1 MTLSLRGKLLAT
13 SLGVVLLMASL
24 LGIVAFH
31 TLKSRTM
38 SAIQSEAVN
47 YGHAYSV
54 AIGDWMADR
63 KNTVHALV
71 NLIADN
77 PQAEL
82 VPHLKQAY
90 TSGGFG
96 LTYFG
101 STQGVMTRQDPSLNT
116 GNYDPRERPWYQ
128 DAVKAGQ
135 LIVTAPYVSVTMQK
149 LVVTLSEPVL
159 HQGELVGAVGANL
172 ALDKLIDEVLAMQ
185 VQGEGYAMLLDS
197 SGLIVGHPNK
207 ELALKQIGE
216 LSPDLSAATFQQ
228 WGRENNELHA
238 ATLDGRDVL
247 LAVQPVAGTD
257 WLLAMVMYRDVLEAP
272 LATLLWQLV
281 GLTLVLM
288 LVFSALL
295 TAMFK
300 YLFADLGRVA
310 GALHD
315 IAHGEGDLTVHINT
329 RSKDEVGQL
338 AESFNQFVARLHGI
352 VSRLRD
358 VTVELAAQ
366 SRAQAAGAQSRSQR
380 VRQQQD
386 EIVMVAT
393 AVTEM
398 ASATQEIAGNAEFAA
413 TTSGDAVKLAVA
425 GQSQVGQSQ
434 RSITGLAD
442 EVADASQII
451 VELDAHAQKISG
463 ILATI
468 SGIAEQT
475 NLLALNAAIEAA
487 RAGEQGRGFAVVA
500 DEVRVLSRRTHDS
513 TDEIQQMIETL
524 QQTTRRA
531 VSGMETS
538 RQLAGTSVEDAE
550 SANLSL
556 GQINEAIGAISD
568 MATQIAAAAEEQTS
582 VTSEISRN
590 TENIRHVSQELA
602 EQANQEAAQAAELKG
617 LTERLEQEIGRFRL
631 RSSGERP

>member
-13 SLGVVLLMASL
+13 SLGVVLLMAAL

-31 TLKSRTM
+31 TLKSRTL

-47 YGHAYSV
+47 YGHAHSV
-54 AIGDWMADR
+54 AIGNWMADR
-63 KNTVHALV
+63 KHAVDALAAV
-71 NLIADN
+71 IADN
-77 PQAEL
+77 PEATL
-82 VPHLKQAY
+82 VPHLLQTR

-101 STQGVMTRQDPSLNT
+101 SAQGAMTRHDPSLNT
-116 GNYDPRERPWYQ
+116 ANYDPRVRPWYQ
-128 DAVKAGQ
+128 SASKAGK
-135 LIVTAPYVSVTMQK
+135 LIVTPPYVSVTMQQM
-149 LVVTLSEPVL
+149 VVTLAEPVS
-159 HQGELVGAVGANL
+159 HQGQVIGVAGADL
-172 ALDKLIDEVLAMQ
+172 SLDALIDEVLAMK

-197 SGLIVGHPNK
+197 SGLIVGHPQK
-207 ELALKQIGE
+207 ELALKQVAELAPGLTGMTLEDWSRDGE
-216 LSPDLSAATFQQ
+216 LHVATIA
-228 WGRENNELHA
+228 GRE
-238 ATLDGRDVL
+238 VL
-247 LAVQPVAGTD
+247 LSVQGVPGTD
-257 WLLAMVMYRDVLEAP
+257 WLLAMVMYKDVLEAP
-272 LATLLWQLV
+272 FASLLWQLV
-281 GLTLVLM
+281 GLTLVLL

-295 TAMFK
+295 IAMFN
-300 YLFADLGRVA
+300 YLFADLGRVSK
-310 GALHD
+310 ALAD
-315 IAHGEGDLTVHINT
+315 IAHGEGDLTVQIAAH
-329 RSKDEVGQL
+329 SKDEVGLL
-338 AESFNQFVARLHGI
+338 AQNFNLFVARLHGI

-366 SRAQAAGAQSRSQR
+366 SRTQAAGAEARSQR
-380 VRQQQD
+380 VREQQD

-413 TTSGDAVKLAVA
+413 TTSGDAVRLAVA

-434 RSITGLAD
+434 RSISGLAG
-442 EVADASQII
+442 EVADASQTIH
-451 VELDAHAQKISG
+451 ELDGHAQKISG

-513 TDEIQQMIETL
+513 TAEIQQMIEAL

-531 VSGMETS
+531 VGGMETS

-550 SANLSL
+550 AANQSL
-556 GQINEAIGAISD
+556 ARINEAIGAISD

-582 VTSEISRN
+582 VTGEISRN
-590 TENIRHVSQELA
+590 TENIRHVSQTLA
-602 EQANQEAAQAAELKG
+602 AQAKEEAAQAAELKS

-631 RSSGERP
+631 

>member
-13 SLGVVLLMASL
+13 SLGVVLLMAAL

-31 TLKSRTM
+31 TLKSRTL

-47 YGHAYSV
+47 YGHAHSV
-54 AIGDWMADR
+54 AIGNWMADR
-63 KNTVHALV
+63 KHAVDALAAV
-71 NLIADN
+71 IADN
-77 PQAEL
+77 PEATL
-82 VPHLKQAY
+82 VPHLLQTR

-101 STQGVMTRQDPSLNT
+101 SAQGAMTRHDPSLNT
-116 GNYDPRERPWYQ
+116 ANYDPRVRPWYQ
-128 DAVKAGQ
+128 SASKAGK
-135 LIVTAPYVSVTMQK
+135 LIVTAPYVSVTMQQM
-149 LVVTLSEPVL
+149 VVTLAEPVS
-159 HQGELVGAVGANL
+159 HQGQVIGVAGADL
-172 ALDKLIDEVLAMQ
+172 SLDALIDEVLAMK

-197 SGLIVGHPNK
+197 SGLIVGHPQK
-207 ELALKQIGE
+207 ELALKQVAELAPGLTGTTLEGWSRDGE
-216 LSPDLSAATFQQ
+216 LHVATIA
-228 WGRENNELHA
+228 GRE
-238 ATLDGRDVL
+238 VL
-247 LAVQPVAGTD
+247 LSVQGVPGTD
-257 WLLAMVMYRDVLEAP
+257 WLLAMVMYKDVLEAP
-272 LATLLWQLV
+272 FASLLWQLV
-281 GLTLVLM
+281 GLTLVLL

-295 TAMFK
+295 IAMFN
-300 YLFADLGRVA
+300 YLFADLGRVSK
-310 GALHD
+310 ALAD
-315 IAHGEGDLTVHINT
+315 IAHGEGDLTVQIAAH
-329 RSKDEVGQL
+329 SKDEVGLL
-338 AESFNQFVARLHGI
+338 AQNFNLFVARLHGI

-366 SRAQAAGAQSRSQR
+366 SRTQAAGAEARSQR
-380 VRQQQD
+380 VREQQD

-413 TTSGDAVKLAVA
+413 TTSGDAVRLAVA

-434 RSITGLAD
+434 RSISGLAG
-442 EVADASQII
+442 EVADASQTIQ
-451 VELDAHAQKISG
+451 ELDGHAQKISG

-513 TDEIQQMIETL
+513 TAEIQQMIEAL

-531 VSGMETS
+531 VGGMETS

-550 SANLSL
+550 AANQSL
-556 GQINEAIGAISD
+556 ARINEAIGAISD

-582 VTSEISRN
+582 VTGEISRN
-590 TENIRHVSQELA
+590 TENIRHVSQTLA
-602 EQANQEAAQAAELKG
+602 EQAKVEAAQAAELKS

-631 RSSGERP
+631 

>member
-63 KNTVHALV
+63 KNSVHALV

-149 LVVTLSEPVL
+149 LVVTLSEPVR

-185 VQGEGYAMLLDS
+185 VQGDGYAMLLDS

-207 ELALKQIGE
+207 ELALKQIAE
-216 LSPDLSAATFQQ
+216 LSPELSAATFQQ

-413 TTSGDAVKLAVA
+413 TTSGDAVKLAVS

-531 VSGMETS
+531 VGGMETS

-631 RSSGERP
+631 

>member
-366 SRAQAAGAQSRSQR
+366 SRAQAVGAQSRSQR

-590 TENIRHVSQELA
+590 TENIRHVSQKLA

-631 RSSGERP
+631 

>member
-13 SLGVVLLMASL
+13 SLGVVLLMAAL

-31 TLKSRTM
+31 TLKSRTL

-47 YGHAYSV
+47 YGHAHSV
-54 AIGDWMADR
+54 AIGNWMADR
-63 KNTVHALV
+63 KHAVDALAAV
-71 NLIADN
+71 IADN
-77 PQAEL
+77 PEATL
-82 VPHLKQAY
+82 VPHLLQTR

-101 STQGVMTRQDPSLNT
+101 SAQGAMTRHDPSLNT
-116 GNYDPRERPWYQ
+116 ANYDPRVRPWYQ
-128 DAVKAGQ
+128 SASKAGK
-135 LIVTAPYVSVTMQK
+135 LIVTPPYVSVTMQQM
-149 LVVTLSEPVL
+149 VVTLAEPVS
-159 HQGELVGAVGANL
+159 HQGQVIGVAGADL
-172 ALDKLIDEVLAMQ
+172 SLDALIDEVLAMK

-197 SGLIVGHPNK
+197 SGLIVGHPQK
-207 ELALKQIGE
+207 ELALKQVAELAPGLTGMTLEGWSRDGE
-216 LSPDLSAATFQQ
+216 LHVATIA
-228 WGRENNELHA
+228 GRE
-238 ATLDGRDVL
+238 VL
-247 LAVQPVAGTD
+247 LSVQGVPGTD
-257 WLLAMVMYRDVLEAP
+257 WLLAMVMYKDVLEAP
-272 LATLLWQLV
+272 FASLLWQLV
-281 GLTLVLM
+281 GLTLVLL

-295 TAMFK
+295 IAMFN
-300 YLFADLGRVA
+300 YLFADLGRVSK
-310 GALHD
+310 ALAD
-315 IAHGEGDLTVHINT
+315 IAHGEGDLTVQIAAH
-329 RSKDEVGQL
+329 SKDEVGLL
-338 AESFNQFVARLHGI
+338 AQNFNLFVARLHGI

-366 SRAQAAGAQSRSQR
+366 SRTQAAGAEARSQR
-380 VRQQQD
+380 VREQQD

-413 TTSGDAVKLAVA
+413 TTSGDAVRLAVA

-434 RSITGLAD
+434 RSISGLAG
-442 EVADASQII
+442 EVADASQTIH
-451 VELDAHAQKISG
+451 ELDGHAQKISG

-513 TDEIQQMIETL
+513 TAEIQQMIEAL

-531 VSGMETS
+531 VGGMETS

-550 SANLSL
+550 AANQSL
-556 GQINEAIGAISD
+556 ARINEAIGAISD

-582 VTSEISRN
+582 VTGEISRN
-590 TENIRHVSQELA
+590 TENIRHVSQTLA
-602 EQANQEAAQAAELKG
+602 AQAKEEAAQAAELKS

-631 RSSGERP
+631 

>member
-149 LVVTLSEPVL
+149 LVVTLSEPVR

-247 LAVQPVAGTD
+247 LAVQPVPGTD

-272 LATLLWQLV
+272 LASLLWQLV
-281 GLTLVLM
+281 GLTLALM

-315 IAHGEGDLTVHINT
+315 IAHGEGDLTVHIDT
-329 RSKDEVGQL
+329 RSQDEVGQL
-338 AESFNQFVARLHGI
+338 ARNFNQFVARLHGI

-366 SRAQAAGAQSRSQR
+366 SRAQAAGAHSRSQR

-413 TTSGDAVKLAVA
+413 TTSGEAVKLAVA

-451 VELDAHAQKISG
+451 NELDAHAQKISG

-531 VSGMETS
+531 VGGMETS

-550 SANLSL
+550 SANQSL
-556 GQINEAIGAISD
+556 ARINEAIGSISD

-602 EQANQEAAQAAELKG
+602 EQANQEAAQAAELKA

-631 RSSGERP
+631 

>member
-13 SLGVVLLMASL
+13 SLGVVLLMAAL

-31 TLKSRTM
+31 TLKSRTL

-47 YGHAYSV
+47 YGHAHSV
-54 AIGDWMADR
+54 AIGNWMADR
-63 KNTVHALV
+63 KHAVDALAAV
-71 NLIADN
+71 IADN
-77 PQAEL
+77 PEATL
-82 VPHLKQAY
+82 VPHLLQTR

-101 STQGVMTRQDPSLNT
+101 SAQGAMTRHDPSLNT
-116 GNYDPRERPWYQ
+116 ANYDPRVRPWYQ
-128 DAVKAGQ
+128 SASKAGK
-135 LIVTAPYVSVTMQK
+135 LIVTAPYVSVTMQQM
-149 LVVTLSEPVL
+149 VVTLAEPVS
-159 HQGELVGAVGANL
+159 HQGQVIGVAGADL
-172 ALDKLIDEVLAMQ
+172 SLDALIDEVLAMK

-197 SGLIVGHPNK
+197 SGLIVGHPQK
-207 ELALKQIGE
+207 ELALKQVAE
-216 LSPDLSAATFQQ
+216 LAPGLT
-228 WGRENNELHA
+228 G
-238 ATLDGRDVL
+238 ATLDGWSRDGELHVATIAGREVL
-247 LAVQPVAGTD
+247 LSVQGVPGTD
-257 WLLAMVMYRDVLEAP
+257 WLLAMVMYKDVLEAP
-272 LATLLWQLV
+272 FARLLWQLV
-281 GLTLVLM
+281 GLTLVLL

-295 TAMFK
+295 IAMFN
-300 YLFADLGRVA
+300 YLFADLGRVSK
-310 GALHD
+310 ALAD
-315 IAHGEGDLTVHINT
+315 IAHGEGDLTVQIAAH
-329 RSKDEVGQL
+329 SKDEVGLL
-338 AESFNQFVARLHGI
+338 AQNFNLFVARLHGI

-366 SRAQAAGAQSRSQR
+366 SRTQAAGAEARSQR
-380 VRQQQD
+380 VREQQD

-413 TTSGDAVKLAVA
+413 TTSGDAVRLAVA

-434 RSITGLAD
+434 RSISGLAG
-442 EVADASQII
+442 EVADASQTIH
-451 VELDAHAQKISG
+451 ELDGHAQKISG

-513 TDEIQQMIETL
+513 TAEIQQMIEAL

-531 VSGMETS
+531 VGGMETS

-550 SANLSL
+550 AANQSL
-556 GQINEAIGAISD
+556 ARINEAIGAISD

-582 VTSEISRN
+582 VTGEISRN
-590 TENIRHVSQELA
+590 TENIRHVSQTLA
-602 EQANQEAAQAAELKG
+602 AQAKEEAAQAAELKS

-631 RSSGERP
+631 

>member
-38 SAIQSEAVN
+38 SAIQSEAIN

-207 ELALKQIGE
+207 ELALKQIAE

-413 TTSGDAVKLAVA
+413 STSGDAVKLAVA

-631 RSSGERP
+631 

>member
-1 MTLSLRGKLLAT
+1 MTFSLRGKLLAT

-288 LVFSALL
+288 LMFSALL

-631 RSSGERP
+631 

>member
-247 LAVQPVAGTD
+247 LAVQPVPGTD

-272 LATLLWQLV
+272 LASLLWQLV

-366 SRAQAAGAQSRSQR
+366 SRSQAAGAQSRSQR

-631 RSSGERP
+631 

>member
-149 LVVTLSEPVL
+149 LVVTLSEPVR

-216 LSPDLSAATFQQ
+216 LSPELSAATFQQ

-272 LATLLWQLV
+272 LSNLLWELV
-281 GLTLVLM
+281 GLTLVLL

-315 IAHGEGDLTVHINT
+315 IAHGEGDLTVHIDT
-329 RSKDEVGQL
+329 RSQDEVGQL
-338 AESFNQFVARLHGI
+338 ARNFNQFVARLHGI

-366 SRAQAAGAQSRSQR
+366 SRAQATGAHSRSQR

-413 TTSGDAVKLAVA
+413 TTSGEAVKLAVA

-451 VELDAHAQKISG
+451 NELDAHAQKISG

-531 VSGMETS
+531 VGGMETS

-550 SANLSL
+550 SANQSL
-556 GQINEAIGAISD
+556 ARINEAIGSISD

-602 EQANQEAAQAAELKG
+602 EQANQEAAQAAELKA

-631 RSSGERP
+631 

>member
-149 LVVTLSEPVL
+149 LVVTLSEPVR

-207 ELALKQIGE
+207 ALALKQIGE
-216 LSPDLSAATFQQ
+216 LSPDLSATTFQQ

-272 LATLLWQLV
+272 LASLLWQLV

-451 VELDAHAQKISG
+451 NELDAHAQKISG

-617 LTERLEQEIGRFRL
+617 LTERLELEIGRFRL
-631 RSSGERP
+631 

>member
-13 SLGVVLLMASL
+13 SLGVVVLMASL

-149 LVVTLSEPVL
+149 LVVTLSEPVR

-247 LAVQPVAGTD
+247 LAVQPVPGTD

-272 LATLLWQLV
+272 LASLLWQLV

-315 IAHGEGDLTVHINT
+315 IAHGEGDLTVHIDT
-329 RSKDEVGQL
+329 RSQDEVGQL
-338 AESFNQFVARLHGI
+338 ARNFNQFVARLHGI

-366 SRAQAAGAQSRSQR
+366 SRAQASGAHSRSQR

-413 TTSGDAVKLAVA
+413 TTSGEAVKLAVA

-451 VELDAHAQKISG
+451 NELDAHAQKISG

-531 VSGMETS
+531 VGGMETS

-550 SANLSL
+550 SANQSL
-556 GQINEAIGAISD
+556 ARINEAIGSISD

-602 EQANQEAAQAAELKG
+602 EQANQEAAQAAELKA

-631 RSSGERP
+631 

>member
-13 SLGVVLLMASL
+13 SLGVVLLMAAL

-31 TLKSRTM
+31 TLKTRTLD
-38 SAIQSEAVN
+38 AIQSEAVN
-47 YGHAYSV
+47 YGHAHSV
-54 AIGDWMADR
+54 AIGNWMADR
-63 KNTVHALV
+63 KHAVDALAAV
-71 NLIADN
+71 IADN
-77 PQAEL
+77 PEATL
-82 VPHLKQAY
+82 VPHLLQTR

-101 STQGVMTRQDPSLNT
+101 SAQGAMTRHDPSLNT
-116 GNYDPRERPWYQ
+116 ANYDPRVRPWYQ
-128 DAVKAGQ
+128 NASKAGK
-135 LIVTAPYVSVTMQK
+135 LIVTPPYVSVTMQQM
-149 LVVTLSEPVL
+149 VVTLAEPVS
-159 HQGELVGAVGANL
+159 HQGQVIGVAGADL
-172 ALDKLIDEVLAMQ
+172 SLDALIDEVLAMK

-197 SGLIVGHPNK
+197 SGLIVGHPQK
-207 ELALKQIGE
+207 ELALKQVAE
-216 LSPDLSAATFQQ
+216 LAPGLT
-228 WGRENNELHA
+228 G
-238 ATLDGRDVL
+238 ATLDGWSRDGELHIATIAGREVL
-247 LAVQPVAGTD
+247 LSVQGVPGTD
-257 WLLAMVMYRDVLEAP
+257 WLLAMVMYKDVLEAP
-272 LATLLWQLV
+272 FASLLWQLV
-281 GLTLVLM
+281 GLTLVLL

-295 TAMFK
+295 IAMFN
-300 YLFADLGRVA
+300 YLFADLGRVSK
-310 GALHD
+310 ALAD
-315 IAHGEGDLTVHINT
+315 IAHGEGDLTVQIAAQ
-329 RSKDEVGQL
+329 SKDEVGLL
-338 AESFNQFVARLHGI
+338 AQNFNLFVARLHGI

-366 SRAQAAGAQSRSQR
+366 SRTQAAGAEARSQR
-380 VRQQQD
+380 VREQQD

-413 TTSGDAVKLAVA
+413 TTSGDAVRLAVA

-434 RSITGLAD
+434 RSISGLAG
-442 EVADASQII
+442 EVADASQTIH
-451 VELDAHAQKISG
+451 ELDGHAQKISG

-513 TDEIQQMIETL
+513 TAEIQQMIEAL

-531 VSGMETS
+531 VGGMETS

-550 SANLSL
+550 AANQSL
-556 GQINEAIGAISD
+556 ARINEAIGAISD

-582 VTSEISRN
+582 VTGEISRN
-590 TENIRHVSQELA
+590 TENIRHVSQTLA
-602 EQANQEAAQAAELKG
+602 EQAKEEAAQAAELKS

-631 RSSGERP
+631 

>member
-13 SLGVVLLMASL
+13 SLGVVLLMAAL
-24 LGIVAFH
+24 LGVVAFH
-31 TLKSRTM
+31 TLKSR
-38 SAIQSEAVN
+38 SQAAIQSEAVN
-47 YGHAYSV
+47 YGHAHGV

-63 KNTVHALV
+63 KNAVHALV
-71 NLIADN
+71 NLIAEN

-101 STQGVMTRQDPSLNT
+101 STQGVMTRQDPALNT

-149 LVVTLSEPVL
+149 LVVTLSEPVS

-172 ALDKLIDEVLAMQ
+172 ALDKLIDEVLAMK
-185 VQGEGYAMLLDS
+185 VQGEGYAMLLDR
-197 SGLIVGHPNK
+197 SGLIVGHPQK
-207 ELALKQIGE
+207 ELALKQVAE
-216 LSPDLSAATFQQ
+216 LSPDLSGTILDGWSQS
-228 WGRENNELHA
+228 GELHP
-238 ATLDGRDVL
+238 ATIDGRAVL
-247 LAVQPVAGTD
+247 LSVQGVPGTD
-257 WLLAMVMYRDVLEAP
+257 WLLAMVMYKDVLEAP
-272 LATLLWQLV
+272 FATLLWQLV
-281 GLTLVLM
+281 GLTLVL
-288 LVFSALL
+288 LLLFSALL
-295 TAMFK
+295 IATFN
-300 YLFADLGRVA
+300 YLFADLGRVSK
-310 GALHD
+310 ALAN
-315 IAHGEGDLTVHINT
+315 IAHGEGDLTVQIAT
-329 RSKDEVGQL
+329 RSQDEVGQL
-338 AESFNQFVARLHGI
+338 AQSFNQFVARLHGI

-358 VTVELAAQ
+358 VTTELAAQ
-366 SRAQAAGAQSRSQR
+366 SRAQAQGAESRSER

-413 TTSGDAVKLAVA
+413 TTSGDAVRLAVA

-442 EVADASQII
+442 EVADASQTIH
-451 VELDAHAQKISG
+451 ELDTHAQKISG

-513 TDEIQQMIETL
+513 TAEIQQMIEAL

-531 VSGMETS
+531 VSGMESS

-550 SANLSL
+550 AANLSL

-582 VTSEISRN
+582 VTGEISRN
-590 TENIRHVSQELA
+590 TENIRHVSQDLA
-602 EQANQEAAQAAELKG
+602 EQAREEARQAAALKA

-631 RSSGERP
+631 

>member
-207 ELALKQIGE
+207 DLALKQIAE

-631 RSSGERP
+631 

>member
-1 MTLSLRGKLLAT
+1 MTLSLRGKLLAA
-13 SLGVVLLMASL
+13 SLGVVLLMAAL

-31 TLKSRTM
+31 TLKSRTLG
-38 SAIQSEAVN
+38 AIQSEAVN
-47 YGHAYSV
+47 YGHAHSV
-54 AIGDWMADR
+54 AIGNWLADR
-63 KNTVHALV
+63 RHAV
-71 NLIADN
+71 NALTAVIADN
-77 PQAEL
+77 PDATL
-82 VPHLKQAY
+82 VPHLLQTR

-101 STQGVMTRQDPSLNT
+101 SVQGAMTRHDPSLNT
-116 GNYDPRERPWYQ
+116 ANYDPRVRPWYQ
-128 DAVKAGQ
+128 NATKAGK
-135 LIVTAPYVSVTMQK
+135 LIVTAPYVSVTMQQM
-149 LVVTLSEPVL
+149 VVTLAEPVS
-159 HQGELVGAVGANL
+159 HQGQVIGVAGADL
-172 ALDKLIDEVLAMQ
+172 SLDDLIDEVLAMK
-185 VQGEGYAMLLDS
+185 VQGEGYAMLLDR
-197 SGLIVGHPNK
+197 SGLIVGHPQK
-207 ELALKQIGE
+207 ALALKQVAELAPGLTGTTLEGWSRDGE
-216 LSPDLSAATFQQ
+216 LHGATI
-228 WGRENNELHA
+228 A
-238 ATLDGRDVL
+238 GRDVL
-247 LAVQPVAGTD
+247 LSVQGVPGTD
-257 WLLAMVMYRDVLEAP
+257 WLLAMVMYKDVLEAP
-272 LATLLWQLV
+272 FSSLLWQLV
-281 GLTLVLM
+281 GLTLVLL

-295 TAMFK
+295 IAMFN
-300 YLFADLGRVA
+300 YLFADLGRVSK
-310 GALHD
+310 ALAD
-315 IAHGEGDLTVHINT
+315 IAHGEGDLTVQIVAQS
-329 RSKDEVGQL
+329 RDEVGLL
-338 AESFNQFVARLHGI
+338 AQNFNLFVARLHGI

-366 SRAQAAGAQSRSQR
+366 SRTQAAGAEERSQR

-413 TTSGDAVKLAVA
+413 TTSGDAVRLAVA

-434 RSITGLAD
+434 RSISGLAG
-442 EVADASQII
+442 EVADASQTIH
-451 VELDAHAQKISG
+451 ELDGHAHKISG

-513 TDEIQQMIETL
+513 TAEIQQMIEAL

-531 VSGMETS
+531 VGGMETS

-550 SANLSL
+550 AANQSL
-556 GQINEAIGAISD
+556 ARINEAIGAISD

-582 VTSEISRN
+582 VTGEISRN
-590 TENIRHVSQELA
+590 TENIRHVSQTLA
-602 EQANQEAAQAAELKG
+602 EQAKVEAAQAAELKS

-631 RSSGERP
+631 

>member
-149 LVVTLSEPVL
+149 LVVTLSEPVR

-247 LAVQPVAGTD
+247 LAVQPVPGTD

-272 LATLLWQLV
+272 LASLLWQLV
-281 GLTLVLM
+281 GLTLALM

-315 IAHGEGDLTVHINT
+315 IAHGEGDLTVHIDT
-329 RSKDEVGQL
+329 RSQDEVGQL
-338 AESFNQFVARLHGI
+338 ARNFNQFVARLHGI

-366 SRAQAAGAQSRSQR
+366 SRAQAAGAHSRSQR

-413 TTSGDAVKLAVA
+413 TTSGEAVKLAVA

-442 EVADASQII
+442 EVADASQTIN
-451 VELDAHAQKISG
+451 ELDAHAQKISG

-531 VSGMETS
+531 VGGMETS

-550 SANLSL
+550 SANQSL
-556 GQINEAIGAISD
+556 ARINEAIGSISD

-602 EQANQEAAQAAELKG
+602 EQANQEAAQAAELKA

-631 RSSGERP
+631 

>member
-63 KNTVHALV
+63 KNSVHALV

-207 ELALKQIGE
+207 ELALKQIAE

-531 VSGMETS
+531 VSGMGTS

-631 RSSGERP
+631 

>member
-71 NLIADN
+71 NRIADN

-149 LVVTLSEPVL
+149 LVVTLSEPVR

-216 LSPDLSAATFQQ
+216 LSPDLSAATFLQ

-247 LAVQPVAGTD
+247 LAVQPVPGTD

-272 LATLLWQLV
+272 LASLLWQLV

-315 IAHGEGDLTVHINT
+315 IAHGEGDLTVHIDT
-329 RSKDEVGQL
+329 RSQDEVGQL
-338 AESFNQFVARLHGI
+338 ARNFNQFVARLHGI

-366 SRAQAAGAQSRSQR
+366 SRAQAAGAHSRSQR

-413 TTSGDAVKLAVA
+413 TTSGEAVKLAVA

-451 VELDAHAQKISG
+451 NELDAHAQKISG

-531 VSGMETS
+531 VGGMETS

-550 SANLSL
+550 SANQSL
-556 GQINEAIGAISD
+556 ARINEAIGSISD

-602 EQANQEAAQAAELKG
+602 EQANQEAAQAAELKA

-631 RSSGERP
+631 

>member
-116 GNYDPRERPWYQ
+116 GSYDPRERPWYQ

-207 ELALKQIGE
+207 ALALKQIGE

-288 LVFSALL
+288 LMFSALL

-513 TDEIQQMIETL
+513 TDEIQHMIETL

-631 RSSGERP
+631 

>member
-149 LVVTLSEPVL
+149 LVVTLSEPVR

-247 LAVQPVAGTD
+247 LAVQPVPGTD

-272 LATLLWQLV
+272 LASLLWQLV
-281 GLTLVLM
+281 GLTLLLM

-315 IAHGEGDLTVHINT
+315 IAHGEGDLTVHIDT
-329 RSKDEVGQL
+329 RSQDEVGQL
-338 AESFNQFVARLHGI
+338 ARNFNQFVARLHGI

-366 SRAQAAGAQSRSQR
+366 SRAQAAGAHSRSQR

-413 TTSGDAVKLAVA
+413 TTSGEAVKLAVA

-451 VELDAHAQKISG
+451 NELDAHAQKISG

-531 VSGMETS
+531 VGGMETS

-550 SANLSL
+550 SANQSL
-556 GQINEAIGAISD
+556 VRINEAIGSISD

-602 EQANQEAAQAAELKG
+602 EQANQEAAQAAELKA

-631 RSSGERP
+631 

>member
-13 SLGVVLLMASL
+13 SLGVVLLMAAL

-31 TLKSRTM
+31 TLKSRTL

-47 YGHAYSV
+47 YGHAHSV
-54 AIGDWMADR
+54 AIGNWMADR
-63 KNTVHALV
+63 RHAVDALAAV
-71 NLIADN
+71 IADN
-77 PQAEL
+77 PEAAL
-82 VPHLKQAY
+82 VPHLLQTR

-101 STQGVMTRQDPSLNT
+101 SAQGAMTRHDPSLNT
-116 GNYDPRERPWYQ
+116 ANYDPRVRPWYQ
-128 DAVKAGQ
+128 SASKAGK
-135 LIVTAPYVSVTMQK
+135 LIVTPPYVSVTMQQM
-149 LVVTLSEPVL
+149 VVTLAEPVS
-159 HQGELVGAVGANL
+159 HQGQVIGVAGADL
-172 ALDKLIDEVLAMQ
+172 SLDALIDEVLAMK

-197 SGLIVGHPNK
+197 SGLIVGHPQK
-207 ELALKQIGE
+207 ELALKQVAELAPGLTGTTLEGWSRDGE
-216 LSPDLSAATFQQ
+216 LHVATIA
-228 WGRENNELHA
+228 GRE
-238 ATLDGRDVL
+238 VL
-247 LAVQPVAGTD
+247 LSVQGVPGTD
-257 WLLAMVMYRDVLEAP
+257 WLLAMVMYKDVLEAP
-272 LATLLWQLV
+272 FASLLWQLV
-281 GLTLVLM
+281 GLTLVLL

-295 TAMFK
+295 IAMFN
-300 YLFADLGRVA
+300 YLFADLGRVSK
-310 GALHD
+310 ALAD
-315 IAHGEGDLTVHINT
+315 IAHGEGDLTVQIAAH
-329 RSKDEVGQL
+329 SKDEVGLL
-338 AESFNQFVARLHGI
+338 AQNFNLFVARLHGI

-366 SRAQAAGAQSRSQR
+366 SRTQAAGAEARSQR
-380 VRQQQD
+380 VREQQD

-413 TTSGDAVKLAVA
+413 TTSGDAVRLAVA

-434 RSITGLAD
+434 RSISGLAG
-442 EVADASQII
+442 EVADASQTIH
-451 VELDAHAQKISG
+451 ELDGHAQKISG

-513 TDEIQQMIETL
+513 TAEIQQMIEAL

-531 VSGMETS
+531 VGGMETS

-550 SANLSL
+550 AANQSL
-556 GQINEAIGAISD
+556 ARINEAIGAISD

-582 VTSEISRN
+582 VTGEISRN
-590 TENIRHVSQELA
+590 TENIRHVSQTLA
-602 EQANQEAAQAAELKG
+602 AQAKEEAAQAAELKS

-631 RSSGERP
+631 

>member
-149 LVVTLSEPVL
+149 LVVTLSEPVR

-185 VQGEGYAMLLDS
+185 VQGDGYAMLLDS

-413 TTSGDAVKLAVA
+413 TTSGDAVKLAVS

-531 VSGMETS
+531 VGGMETS

-550 SANLSL
+550 SANQSL
-556 GQINEAIGAISD
+556 ARINEAIGSISD

-617 LTERLEQEIGRFRL
+617 LTERLEQEVGRFRL
-631 RSSGERP
+631 

>member
-207 ELALKQIGE
+207 DLALKQIAE
-216 LSPDLSAATFQQ
+216 LSPALSAATFQQ

-631 RSSGERP
+631 

>member
-63 KNTVHALV
+63 KNSVHALV

-149 LVVTLSEPVL
+149 LVVTLSEPVR

-185 VQGEGYAMLLDS
+185 VQGDGYAMLLDS

-207 ELALKQIGE
+207 KLALKQIGE

-413 TTSGDAVKLAVA
+413 TTSGDAVKLAVS

-475 NLLALNAAIEAA
+475 NLLALNAAIE
-487 RAGEQGRGFAVVA
+487 
-500 DEVRVLSRRTHDS
+500 
-513 TDEIQQMIETL
+513 
-524 QQTTRRA
+524 
-531 VSGMETS
+531 
-538 RQLAGTSVEDAE
+538 
-550 SANLSL
+550 
-556 GQINEAIGAISD
+556 
-568 MATQIAAAAEEQTS
+568 
-582 VTSEISRN
+582 
-590 TENIRHVSQELA
+590 
-602 EQANQEAAQAAELKG
+602 
-617 LTERLEQEIGRFRL
+617 
-631 RSSGERP
+631 

>member
-54 AIGDWMADR
+54 AIGEWMTDR

-71 NLIADN
+71 NLISDN

-82 VPHLKQAY
+82 VPHLRQAY

-149 LVVTLSEPVL
+149 LVVTLSEPVR

-247 LAVQPVAGTD
+247 LAVQPVPGTD

-272 LATLLWQLV
+272 LASLLWQLV

-315 IAHGEGDLTVHINT
+315 IAHGEGDLTVHIDT
-329 RSKDEVGQL
+329 RSQDEVGQL
-338 AESFNQFVARLHGI
+338 ARNFNQFVARLHGI

-366 SRAQAAGAQSRSQR
+366 SRAQAAGAHSRSQR

-413 TTSGDAVKLAVA
+413 TTSGEAVKLAVA

-451 VELDAHAQKISG
+451 NELDAHAQKISG

-531 VSGMETS
+531 VGGMETS

-550 SANLSL
+550 SANQSL
-556 GQINEAIGAISD
+556 ARINEAIGSISD

-602 EQANQEAAQAAELKG
+602 EQANQEAAQAAELKA

-631 RSSGERP
+631 

>member
-13 SLGVVLLMASL
+13 SLGVVLLMAAL

-31 TLKSRTM
+31 TLKTRTLD
-38 SAIQSEAVN
+38 AIQSEAVN
-47 YGHAYSV
+47 YGHAHSV
-54 AIGDWMADR
+54 AIGNWMADR
-63 KNTVHALV
+63 KHAVDALAAV
-71 NLIADN
+71 IADN
-77 PQAEL
+77 PQATL
-82 VPHLKQAY
+82 VSHLLQTR

-101 STQGVMTRQDPSLNT
+101 SAQGAMTRHDPSLNT
-116 GNYDPRERPWYQ
+116 ANYDPRVRPWYQ
-128 DAVKAGQ
+128 SASKAGK
-135 LIVTAPYVSVTMQK
+135 LIVTPPYVSVTMQQM
-149 LVVTLSEPVL
+149 VVTLAEPVS
-159 HQGELVGAVGANL
+159 HQGQVIGVAGADL
-172 ALDKLIDEVLAMQ
+172 SLDALIDEVLAMK

-197 SGLIVGHPNK
+197 SGLIVGHPQK
-207 ELALKQIGE
+207 ELALKQVAELAPGLTGATLEDWSRDGE
-216 LSPDLSAATFQQ
+216 LHVATIA
-228 WGRENNELHA
+228 GRE
-238 ATLDGRDVL
+238 VL
-247 LAVQPVAGTD
+247 LSVQGVPGTD
-257 WLLAMVMYRDVLEAP
+257 WLLAMVMYKDVLEAP
-272 LATLLWQLV
+272 FASLLWQLV
-281 GLTLVLM
+281 GLTLVLL

-295 TAMFK
+295 IAMFN
-300 YLFADLGRVA
+300 YLFADLGRVSK
-310 GALHD
+310 ALAD
-315 IAHGEGDLTVHINT
+315 IAHGEGDLTVQIAAH
-329 RSKDEVGQL
+329 SKDEVGLL
-338 AESFNQFVARLHGI
+338 AQNFNLFVARLHGI

-358 VTVELAAQ
+358 VTIELAAQ
-366 SRAQAAGAQSRSQR
+366 SRTQAAGAEARSQR
-380 VRQQQD
+380 VREQQD

-413 TTSGDAVKLAVA
+413 TTSGDAVRLAVA

-434 RSITGLAD
+434 RSISGLAG
-442 EVADASQII
+442 EVAGASQTIH
-451 VELDAHAQKISG
+451 ELDGHAQKISG

-513 TDEIQQMIETL
+513 TAEIQQMIEAL

-531 VSGMETS
+531 VGGMETS

-550 SANLSL
+550 AANQSL
-556 GQINEAIGAISD
+556 ARINEAIGAISD

-582 VTSEISRN
+582 VTGEISRN
-590 TENIRHVSQELA
+590 TENIRHVSQTLA
-602 EQANQEAAQAAELKG
+602 AQAKEEAAQAAELKS

-631 RSSGERP
+631 

>member
-207 ELALKQIGE
+207 ELALKQIAE

-247 LAVQPVAGTD
+247 LAVQPVPGTD

-288 LVFSALL
+288 LMFSALL

-631 RSSGERP
+631 

>member
-101 STQGVMTRQDPSLNT
+101 SIQGVMTRQDPSLNT

-247 LAVQPVAGTD
+247 LAVQPVPGTD

-272 LATLLWQLV
+272 LASLLWQLV

-631 RSSGERP
+631 

>member
-13 SLGVVLLMASL
+13 SLGVVLLMAAL

-31 TLKSRTM
+31 TLKSRTL

-47 YGHAYSV
+47 YGHAHSV
-54 AIGDWMADR
+54 AIGNWMADR
-63 KNTVHALV
+63 RHAVDALAAV
-71 NLIADN
+71 IADN
-77 PQAEL
+77 PEATL
-82 VPHLKQAY
+82 VPHLLQTR

-101 STQGVMTRQDPSLNT
+101 SAQGAMTRHDPSLNT
-116 GNYDPRERPWYQ
+116 ANYDPRVRPWYQ
-128 DAVKAGQ
+128 SASKAGK
-135 LIVTAPYVSVTMQK
+135 LIVTPPYVSVTMQQM
-149 LVVTLSEPVL
+149 VVTLAEPVS
-159 HQGELVGAVGANL
+159 HQGQVIGVAGADL
-172 ALDKLIDEVLAMQ
+172 SLDALIDEVLAMK

-197 SGLIVGHPNK
+197 SGLIVGHPQK
-207 ELALKQIGE
+207 ELALKQVAELAPGLTGTTLEGWSRDGE
-216 LSPDLSAATFQQ
+216 LHVATIA
-228 WGRENNELHA
+228 GRE
-238 ATLDGRDVL
+238 VL
-247 LAVQPVAGTD
+247 LSVQGVPGTD
-257 WLLAMVMYRDVLEAP
+257 WLLAMVMYKDVLEAP
-272 LATLLWQLV
+272 FASLLWQLV
-281 GLTLVLM
+281 GLTLVLL

-295 TAMFK
+295 IAMFN
-300 YLFADLGRVA
+300 YLFADLGRVSK
-310 GALHD
+310 ALAD
-315 IAHGEGDLTVHINT
+315 IAHGEGDLTVQIAAH
-329 RSKDEVGQL
+329 SKDEVGLL
-338 AESFNQFVARLHGI
+338 AQNFNLFVARLHGI

-358 VTVELAAQ
+358 VTIELAAQ
-366 SRAQAAGAQSRSQR
+366 SRTQAAGAEARSQR
-380 VRQQQD
+380 VREQQD

-413 TTSGDAVKLAVA
+413 TTSGDAVRLAVA

-434 RSITGLAD
+434 RSISGLAG
-442 EVADASQII
+442 EVADASQTIH
-451 VELDAHAQKISG
+451 ELDGHAQKISG

-513 TDEIQQMIETL
+513 TAEIQQMIEAL

-531 VSGMETS
+531 VGGMETS

-550 SANLSL
+550 AANQSL
-556 GQINEAIGAISD
+556 ARINEAIGAISD

-582 VTSEISRN
+582 VTGEISRN
-590 TENIRHVSQELA
+590 TENIRHVSQTLA
-602 EQANQEAAQAAELKG
+602 AQAKEEAAQAAELKS

-631 RSSGERP
+631 

>member
-128 DAVKAGQ
+128 DAVKSGQ

-631 RSSGERP
+631 

>member
-63 KNTVHALV
+63 KNSVHALV

-272 LATLLWQLV
+272 LASLLWQLV

-631 RSSGERP
+631 